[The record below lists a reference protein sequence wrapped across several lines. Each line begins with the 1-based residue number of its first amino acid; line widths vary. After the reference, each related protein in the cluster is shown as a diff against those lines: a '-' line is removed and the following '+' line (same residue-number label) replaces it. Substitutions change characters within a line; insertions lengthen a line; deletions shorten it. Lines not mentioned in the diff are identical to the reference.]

1 MYSSLSMTHLISV
14 QIAFHG
20 MDLRIQF
27 SNHLGYKG
35 LIALAVAPSEA
46 NTRLTFYTPYCA
58 LYILS
63 GGKFRPISI
72 E

>member
-1 MYSSLSMTHLISV
+1 MAHLISV

-35 LIALAVAPSEA
+35 LTALAVG
-46 NTRLTFYTPYCA
+46 NTMER
-58 LYILS
+58 
-63 GGKFRPISI
+63 GWKHDGNR
-72 E
+72 